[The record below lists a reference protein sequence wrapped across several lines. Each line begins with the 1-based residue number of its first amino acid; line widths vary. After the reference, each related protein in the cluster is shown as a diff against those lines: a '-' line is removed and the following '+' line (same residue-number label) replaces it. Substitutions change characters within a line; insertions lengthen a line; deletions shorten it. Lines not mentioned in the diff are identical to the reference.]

1 MLQSKNDEQVSL
13 YDPQVMAGGARSQ
26 EAIIWSLIGKMGTV
40 TICKVMK
47 VRGGGVA
54 PVGYV
59 DILPLVQQVDG
70 AGNVYENAI
79 IYNVPYFRYQGGANA
94 VILDPKVG
102 DLGFCFTASRDISK
116 VKRTKG
122 SAPPDSKRKYDMADS
137 LYIGGLLNGTP
148 SQYVHFLDS
157 GINVVATGVVNVK
170 GTKIVLDAPV
180 ETTSTIQAKSDITD
194 NTTTNAQSMAGM
206 RVLYNSHTHPE
217 HGQGSNTSPPNQKA

>member
-1 MLQSKNDEQVSL
+1 MPPSKNERVSL
-13 YDPQVMAGGARSQ
+13 YDPQATAGGALSQ
-26 EAIIWSLIGKMGTV
+26 EAIIWALIGKIGTV
-40 TICKVMK
+40 TICRVEK

-70 AGNVYENAI
+70 AGNVYENAT

-102 DLGFCFTASRDISK
+102 DLGICFTASRDISK
-116 VKRTKG
+116 VKRVKG
-122 SAPPDSKRKYDMADS
+122 SAPPGSKRRYDLSDS
-137 LYIGGLLNGTP
+137 LYLGGLLNGTP
-148 SQYVHFLDS
+148 NQYVHFLDS

-170 GTKIVLDAPV
+170 GTKIILDAPV

-194 NTTTNAQSMAGM
+194 NTTTNSLSMAGM
-206 RVLYNSHTHPE
+206 RAVYNSHTH
-217 HGQGSNTSPPNQKA
+217 HDNGQGSNTSPPNQKA

>member
-1 MLQSKNDEQVSL
+1 MSQSKNERVSL
-13 YDPQVMAGGARSQ
+13 YDPRTTAGGALSQ

-40 TICKVMK
+40 TICRVEK

-70 AGNVYENAI
+70 AGNIYNTAT

-94 VILDPKVG
+94 VILDPKAG

-116 VKRTKG
+116 VKRVKG
-122 SAPPDSKRKYDMADS
+122 SAPPESKRKYDMSDS

-148 SQYVHFLDS
+148 SQFIHFLEN
-157 GINVVATGVVNVK
+157 GINVVSTGEINMK
-170 GTKIVLDAPV
+170 GTKIILDAPV
-180 ETTSTIQAKSDITD
+180 ETTSTIQAKSNITD
-194 NTTTNAQSMAGM
+194 NAVTNSQSMAGM
-206 RVLYNSHTHPE
+206 RELYNSHTHHE
-217 HGQGSNTSPPNQKA
+217 NGQGSNTNPPNQKA

>member
-1 MLQSKNDEQVSL
+1 MSQSRSERVSL
-13 YDPQVMAGGARSQ
+13 YDPQTTAGGARSQ

-40 TICKVMK
+40 TICRVEK

-70 AGNVYENAI
+70 AGNIYNTAT

-116 VKRTKG
+116 VKRVKG

-148 SQYVHFLDS
+148 SQFMHFKDG
-157 GINVVATGVVNVK
+157 GIDIISPG
-170 GTKIVLDAPV
+170 KITIKASEIELDAPV
-180 ETTSTIQAKSDITD
+180 KATSTIQASSNITD
-194 NTTTNAQSMAGM
+194 NAATNSQSMAGM
-206 RVLYNSHTHPE
+206 RELYNSHDHHE
-217 HGQGSNTSPPNQKA
+217 NGQGANTSPPNQKA

>member
-40 TICKVMK
+40 TICRVVKVK
-47 VRGGGVA
+47 GGGVA

-94 VILDPKVG
+94 VILDPKPGDVG
-102 DLGFCFTASRDISK
+102 ICLVCTRDISK
-116 VKRTKG
+116 VKRSKN
-122 SAPPDSKRKYDMADS
+122 SAPPESKRRFDWSDS
-137 LYIGGLLNGTP
+137 LYIGGLLNGAP

-157 GINVVATGVVNVK
+157 GINVVSTGVVNVK

-194 NTTTNAQSMAGM
+194 NTTTNSLSMAGM
-206 RVLYNSHTHPE
+206 RQVYNSHTHPE

>member
-1 MLQSKNDEQVSL
+1 MSQSKNERVSL
-13 YDPQVMAGGARSQ
+13 YDPQTTAGGARSQ
-26 EAIIWSLIGKMGTV
+26 EAIIWSLIGKIGTV
-40 TICKVMK
+40 TICRVEKVK
-47 VRGGGVA
+47 GGGVA

-70 AGNVYENAI
+70 AGNIYNNSV

-102 DLGFCFTASRDISK
+102 DLGICLVCTRDISK
-116 VKRTKG
+116 VKRAK
-122 SAPPDSKRKYDMADS
+122 SSVPPESKRRFDWADS

-170 GTKIVLDAPV
+170 GTKIILDAPV

-194 NTTTNAQSMAGM
+194 NTTTNSLSMAGM
-206 RVLYNSHTHPE
+206 RTVYNSHTH
-217 HGQGSNTSPPNQKA
+217 HDNGQGSNTSPPNQKA